1 MIGKDLAL
9 QAAKDYQKSLRL
21 SSQEEWDTDQDMEE
35 DGAARNP
42 YAAWEWGSSLRQAGM
57 YEKAAEVH
65 TLASVAFDNIG
76 DRARSVISLL
86 DAGIDLAAAGKSDE
100 AKSVLKN
107 AIKRTTLVEG
117 RDVELLQRVIAKE
130 GEARLALASILWD
143 TKDRSA
149 AETQLGDA
157 CIRLEQLEE
166 DAQVR
171 ISKLGLNPSA
181 APDRL
186 KCSIDDDIGAF
197 DISCSKF
204 KNEKFLTETLQ
215 WPETLQKKVKKLQSL
230 EI

>member
-1 MIGKDLAL
+1 VIGKDLAL

-21 SSQEEWDTDQDMEE
+21 SSREEWDTDQDMEE
-35 DGAARNP
+35 DGVARNP

-65 TLASVAFDNIG
+65 SLASVAFDDIG
-76 DRARSVISLL
+76 DRAHSVISLL
-86 DAGIDLAAAGKSDE
+86 DAGIDLAAAGKIDK
-100 AKSVLKN
+100 AKSVLQN

-130 GEARLALASILWD
+130 GEARMALASILWD
-143 TKDRSA
+143 TEDRAA
-149 AETQLGDA
+149 AETQLGNA
-157 CIRLEQLEE
+157 CIRLEQLEV
-166 DAQVR
+166 DAQAR
-171 ISKLGLNPSA
+171 ISKLGLKPSA

-186 KCSIDDDIGAF
+186 KFSIDDDIGAF

-215 WPETLQKKVKKLQSL
+215 WTETLQKKVNKLQSL
-230 EI
+230 RT